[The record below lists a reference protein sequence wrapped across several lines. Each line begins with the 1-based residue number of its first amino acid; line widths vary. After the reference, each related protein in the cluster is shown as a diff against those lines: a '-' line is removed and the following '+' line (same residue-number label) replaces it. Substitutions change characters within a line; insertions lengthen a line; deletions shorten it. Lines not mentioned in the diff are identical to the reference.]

1 MASSAINQAKN
12 NNYSLLSFRYE
23 PPKMPAQTLV
33 RDRLLS
39 QLEAAA
45 TCRLTLLLAPAG
57 TGKTLLLSQWKA
69 SERIAVTWLNLT
81 STAVTPA
88 SFIYGLIQSLR
99 KLPELPNKLG
109 ESTLVDLAA
118 NPSDNLEHLLLPLMA
133 EIKAALKTPSQL
145 VIDAAENLNIPATLK
160 LLDLLL
166 QALPSKLGLILASR
180 TFLPLQQL
188 TPLQLTDQLRVIQR
202 KDLDFTQDEIRQLLQ
217 QLNKNLHL
225 SSITSIWQLTLGWPA
240 AIKFICQSS
249 SSNLASSLALVRPFL
264 QLEVLASLTN
274 QQRQLLA
281 SLALLDAA
289 SAELLTELTA
299 SQVTEESLRH
309 LAAVGLILPTSADAK
324 SITNATFSSAEP
336 WFKLHPL
343 LLSLVF
349 QKSSPL
355 SAKDLAF
362 HKQAAQALAMRG
374 LFFPAA
380 QQAFLAKETDL
391 LATYMQKLASHLLR
405 SLDPSQFL
413 IWRNAL
419 EIKTIEASA
428 ELTFINCWALLF
440 ANLTQAASKLLNT
453 SQFKNL
459 PEAKLINC
467 YLLVSEQKND
477 QAIQEALTLY
487 PELRENQPE
496 VAIHA
501 LLLITRWHTSR
512 NLLRAARGFNREA
525 QMLAHQLKSHEL
537 EQVLAYDQITLEI
550 NKGHLNLAEYLLN
563 KALLLPSNQPIPKG
577 RLLLLKGY
585 LSWCQGQASLAN
597 QYLEEGTTLLQPSG
611 DQHLISGYL
620 TLSLVA
626 RSNHNLTS
634 AFNWLDEAEK
644 ALHLQ
649 YPASVSWQP
658 MITAFKA
665 SLWLDQGK
673 LDLALTWLQQLINK
687 SPEPALVQL
696 PLQNQLLQL
705 LYSRALMSHR
715 HYDQAL
721 VLVNKQL
728 SLTTNY
734 PVSGLFLLVHKALA
748 LKHSRQTKEALATL
762 REALHLAEP
771 ENFCMPFLSADNSL
785 LELLLPLKEQLAKG
799 SRSLKFVQHLLGQL
813 GQASTGSGKDPTRP
827 LEELSVREEQ
837 VLILVAEGLA
847 NKEIAQRLFISLH
860 TVKTHIRH
868 ILRKLDVS
876 SRTQALTRAREL
888 RLL

>member
-1 MASSAINQAKN
+1 MFK
-12 NNYSLLSFRYE
+12 LLPFRYE

-57 TGKTLLLSQWKA
+57 TGKTLLLSQWQA
-69 SERIAVTWLNLT
+69 SKRIAVTWLNLT
-81 STAVTPA
+81 STAITPA
-88 SFIYGLIQSLR
+88 SFIYGLVQSLR

-109 ESTLVDLAA
+109 ESTLIDLAV
-118 NPSDNLEHLLLPLMA
+118 NSSDNLEHLLLPLMA
-133 EIKAALKTPSQL
+133 EIKATLKTPCQL
-145 VIDAAENLNIPATLK
+145 VIDAAENLNTPATLK

-166 QALPSKLGLILASR
+166 QALPSKLGLTLASR

-188 TPLQLTDQLRVIQR
+188 TPLQLADQLTLIQR
-202 KDLDFTQDEIRQLLQ
+202 QDLDFTQDEIRQLLK
-217 QLNKNLHL
+217 QLNKTLHL
-225 SSITSIWQLTLGWPA
+225 ASVTSIWQQTLGWPA

-249 SSNLASSLALVRPFL
+249 SSNLAGSLALVRPFL
-264 QLEVLASLTN
+264 QLEVLAPITS

-309 LAAVGLILPTSADAK
+309 LAALGLILPTSAEVK
-324 SITNATFSSAEP
+324 SVIFSSAEP

-349 QKSSPL
+349 QKADPF
-355 SAKDLAF
+355 SAKDLVF
-362 HKQAAQALAMRG
+362 HSQAAQSLAKRG

-380 QQAFLAKETDL
+380 QQAFLAKETHL
-391 LATYMQKLASHLLR
+391 LASYMQKLASHLLR

-419 EIKTIEASA
+419 DTKILAASA
-428 ELTFINCWALLF
+428 ELTFISCWALLF
-440 ANLTQAASKLLNT
+440 ANQNQAANKLLST
-453 SQFKNL
+453 SPFKTQ
-459 PEAKLINC
+459 PEARLIHC
-467 YLLVSEQKND
+467 YLLVSEQKTE
-477 QAIQEALTLY
+477 QAVQEALTLY

-696 PLQNQLLQL
+696 PLQNQLIHL

-715 HYDQAL
+715 QYDQAL
-721 VLVNKQL
+721 ILLNQQL
-728 SLTTNY
+728 SLTTNH
-734 PVSGLFLLVHKALA
+734 PVAGLFLLVHKALA

-785 LELLLPLKEQLAKG
+785 LELLLSLKELLAKG
-799 SRSLKFVQHLLGQL
+799 STSLKFVQHLLGQL
-813 GQASTGSGKDPTRP
+813 GQSSTNLSNDPTRP
-827 LEELSVREEQ
+827 LEKLSVREEQ
-837 VLILVAEGLA
+837 VLTLVAEGLA

-868 ILRKLDVS
+868 LLRKLDVS